1 MSEIVS
7 KVGRGAT
14 KLLVK
19 KTTTTTASLVYFWE
33 SFTMWLAIPNISK
46 KRNVNI

>member
-1 MSEIVS
+1 MSETVS
-7 KVGRGAT
+7 KVGRGTT

-19 KTTTTTASLVYFWE
+19 KTTTTASLVYFWQ
-33 SFTMWLAIPNISK
+33 SFTMRLAIPNIIT